1 MATSRDCPFYLGCTS
16 KERHAE
22 LYAEME
28 AKYPKQNV
36 ANKGNTKEK
45 KKKVLFSKPDAAGF
59 STVGSTSG
67 IARIDEVP
75 LPPSPP
81 APASAKPLPGSIVT
95 GGPPGLR
102 PELQGNEEAVRLL
115 EETIRDEA
123 EFAAADAAG
132 TSAAPLS
139 QAPTGSPPL
148 SIAYC

>member
-1 MATSRDCPFYLGCTS
+1 MATSRDCPFYLGRTS

-28 AKYPKQNV
+28 ARYPKQNA

-45 KKKVLFSKPDAAGF
+45 KKKVLFSKPDTAGF
-59 STVGSTSG
+59 SLVGGTPG
-67 IARIDEVP
+67 IARIDVA
-75 LPPSPP
+75 PPSPP
-81 APASAKPLPGSIVT
+81 APAAVKPLSGSIVME
-95 GGPPGLR
+95 GPPGLR
-102 PELQGNEEAVRLL
+102 PELQGNEEAARLL

-132 TSAAPLS
+132 TSAAPPS